1 MKWWLGVLGAAGLAF
16 GAAGQA
22 QAQSN
27 DLLFLS
33 YNVPNSLNVDG
44 PGGTFA
50 PSYGGML
57 QLLEPLVSYEK
68 LGANNDGVIELDFD
82 KFSGRLAESWDFDE
96 DSLTWTFNLK
106 RGITGCSGETFNA
119 DDVLY
124 TFARA
129 KSISGAS
136 PVGYFLANVGSIDA
150 FTPALFGARVQANKA
165 KEEGKDPPSP
175 DARDLGAEVTKV
187 DDYTVRITQSSPNKL
202 FLPVLSI
209 FALMIYDKETM
220 EANATEDDPWS
231 HTYANTVNAPGF
243 GPYCLESWEKEES
256 FTLKA
261 NPNYHGGKPFYD
273 RVLVRKVP
281 ESSNRLA
288 ILRSGQAQ
296 IVEALTPKEFQSLR
310 NTRGIKVGGAYTN
323 STMTMSMN
331 WTQPPFDN
339 IKLRQAIAHAIPYQQ
354 IIDNVY
360 FGDAKKWDGVI
371 PSIYPGYHETKTK
384 YNYDPEKAKALLAEA
399 GFPGGKGLD
408 AFPNAFKIAFVS
420 ERESIVGP
428 AITMM
433 RTALR
438 EIGIPIEL
446 DPMPLSQ
453 YSDRQFV
460 KKDLPMAI
468 NDTSRPFGVDAA
480 YSVLLHFVT
489 VAKGGLN
496 NWGNYSNERVDELY
510 NLAKL
515 EGDETKRDALL
526 AEAQEIL
533 MAEVAW
539 ISIVEYKT
547 QFAWREELTGV
558 TLHPEGQLR
567 FVDLEE

>member
-57 QLLEPLVSYEK
+57 QLLEPLVSYGT
-68 LGANNDGVIELDFD
+68 LGTNDEDVIELDFT
-82 KFSGRLAESWDFDE
+82 KSTGRLAESWTYDE
-96 DSLTWTFNLK
+96 DSLTWTFKLK
-106 RGITGCSGETFNA
+106 QGITGCDGATFNA

-136 PVGYFLANVGSIDA
+136 PVGYFLASVGSIA
-150 FTPALFGARVQANKA
+150 NFTPALFGARAQANKA

-175 DARDLGAEVTKV
+175 DLRDLGAEVVKV
-187 DDYTVRITQSSPNKL
+187 DDYTITITQAAPNKL
-202 FLPVLSI
+202 FLPVLAI

-231 HTYANTVNAPGF
+231 HNYANTVNAPGF

-261 NPNYHGGKPFYD
+261 NPDYHGGKPFYD

-310 NTRGIKVGGAYTN
+310 KARGIKVGGAYTN
-323 STMTMSMN
+323 STMTLSMN
-331 WTQPPFDN
+331 WKSEPFTN
-339 IKLRQAIAHAIPYQQ
+339 IKLRKAIAHAIPYEQ
-354 IIDNVY
+354 IINNVY

-371 PSIYPGYHETKTK
+371 PSIYPGYHEAKAK

-399 GFPGGKGLD
+399 GFPNGEGLEKFAD
-408 AFPNAFKIAFVS
+408 SFKIAFVS
-420 ERESIVGP
+420 ERESILGP
-428 AITMM
+428 AVTIM
-433 RTALR
+433 RTALQAV
-438 EIGIPIEL
+438 GIPAEL

-480 YSVLLHFVT
+480 YSVFLNFVT
-489 VAKGGLN
+489 VSKGGIN
-496 NWGNYSNERVDELY
+496 NWGNYSNDTVDGLY
-510 NLAKL
+510 DKAKIEPDTDKRNAFLA
-515 EGDETKRDALL
+515 D
-526 AEAQEIL
+526 AQEIL
-533 MAEVAW
+533 MEEVAW
-539 ISIVEYKT
+539 ISIVEFKT
-547 QFAWREELTGV
+547 QFAWRDELSGV

-567 FVDLEE
+567 FVDLSE

>member
-22 QAQSN
+22 QSK

-57 QLLEPLVSYEK
+57 QLLEPLVSYEA
-68 LGANNDGVIELDFD
+68 LRTNEEGVIELDFN
-82 KFSGRLAESWDFDE
+82 KFTGRLAESWTFE
-96 DSLTWTFNLK
+96 ESSLTWTFNLK
-106 RGITGCSGETFNA
+106 RGITGCNGEAFTA

-136 PVGYFLANVGSIDA
+136 PVGYFLANVGSIA
-150 FTPALFGARVQANKA
+150 TFTPALFGARAQAAKA
-165 KEEGKDPPSP
+165 KEEGKTLES
-175 DARDLGAEVTKV
+175 DARDLGAEVAKI
-187 DDYTVRITQSSPNKL
+187 DDYTVSITQSSPNKL

-220 EANATEDDPWS
+220 EANATEEDPWS

-243 GPYCLESWEKEES
+243 GPYCLVKWEKEES
-256 FTLKA
+256 FDLKA
-261 NPNYHGGKPFYD
+261 NANYHGGKPFYD

-310 NTRGIKVGGAYTN
+310 KTKGVEVGGAYTN
-323 STMTMSMN
+323 STLTLSLN
-331 WTQPPFDN
+331 WKQEPFDN
-339 IKLRQAIAHAIPYQQ
+339 IKLRKAIAHAIPYQQ

-360 FGDAKKWDGVI
+360 FGDARKLDGVI
-371 PSIYPGYHETKTK
+371 PSIYPGYHQVKEVYD
-384 YNYDPEKAKALLAEA
+384 YNPEKAKALLAEA
-399 GFPGGKGLD
+399 GYPGGEGLE
-408 AFPNAFKIAFVS
+408 AFADSFKIAFVS

-428 AITMM
+428 TVTIM
-433 RTALR
+433 RTALQA
-438 EIGIPIEL
+438 IGIPAEL
-446 DPMPLSQ
+446 DPMPLAQ
-453 YSDRQFV
+453 YSDRQFT
-460 KKDLPMAI
+460 KKDLPMVI

-480 YSVLLHFVT
+480 YTLLLNFVT
-489 VAKGGLN
+489 VAKGGIN

-510 NLAKL
+510 NLAKG
-515 EGDETKRDALL
+515 ESDTTKRNAIL
-526 AEAQEIL
+526 AEAQVIL
-533 MAEVAW
+533 MDEVAW
-539 ISIVEYKT
+539 ISVVEFKT
-547 QFAWREELTGV
+547 QFAWREGLTGV

-567 FVDLEE
+567 FVDLKE